1 VRLPLPLPPALRL
14 PELRVRRNAV
24 SPGPRASLR
33 VTAAAAVAGAALV
46 AVPVAHAVTAPRAH
60 QAAKTAAGAGPAARS
75 APAGASGQQF
85 TNPVLGPGQDP
96 SVVTDGG
103 WYYFTQTS
111 PDSTYITVRRSRSIL
126 SLAGAVKTVVW
137 RGGTSGSPCCEWWA
151 PELHH
156 VGGGWY
162 IYTTADNGNN
172 DNHRLQVLAASS
184 PLGPY
189 TYKGQLTTPGGDW
202 SIDPSPLQL
211 PDGQLYLA
219 WSGWPGSA
227 NGVQNIYLAKMSNPW
242 TITGGRTELSTPSY
256 PWELNSGTVPVKV
269 NESPEP
275 IIRGGRVFISYSA
288 SGCWTPDY
296 ALGLLS
302 ASTGSNLLD
311 ASSWAK
317 SSQPILHSNAAA
329 GIYGPASNGWFTSP
343 DGKQTWVV
351 FHAVNDPAGNC
362 GLERDVY
369 AQPVSWS
376 ADGTP
381 QLGGEPVPLT
391 TPIRVPSGDPGAP

>member
-1 VRLPLPLPPALRL
+1 MRLPAVRIGWRTASAATVACAAIVALPVTRAVTVPGGSPAR
-14 PELRVRRNAV
+14 P
-24 SPGPRASLR
+24 
-33 VTAAAAVAGAALV
+33 AAA
-46 AVPVAHAVTAPRAH
+46 TA
-60 QAAKTAAGAGPAARS
+60 QS
-75 APAGASGQQF
+75 APASGQQF

-103 WYYFTQTS
+103 WYYLTQSS
-111 PDSTYITVRRSRSIL
+111 PDQASITIRRSRSIR

-137 RGGTSGSPCCEWWA
+137 RGGQSGSPCCQWWA

-156 VGGGWY
+156 VDGGWY
-162 IYTTADNGNN
+162 IYTTADDGNN
-172 DNHRLQVLAASS
+172 DNHRLQVLAASN

-211 PDGQLYLA
+211 PDGELYLA
-219 WSGWPGSA
+219 WSGWPGSV

-242 TITGGRTELSTPSY
+242 TITGARTLLSTPTY
-256 PWELNSGTVPVKV
+256 PWELSSGNVPVKV

-275 IIRGGRVFISYSA
+275 IVHGGRVFISYSA

-302 ASTGSNLLD
+302 ASAGSNLLD
-311 ASSWAK
+311 ASSWTK

-343 DGKQTWVV
+343 DGKQTWIV

-369 AQPVSWS
+369 AQPVSWG

-391 TPIRVPSGDPGAP
+391 TPVRVPSGDPGAP